1 MEDPPTMKVTAI
13 LAAALTAA
21 VSSSALS
28 VSLPRDDTGDGLTEP
43 PELAD
48 LLEQAKENVINQV
61 QDQEETLRKR
71 GGTPSCTAK
80 NLVFR
85 RE

>member
-1 MEDPPTMKVTAI
+1 MKVTAI
-13 LAAALTAA
+13 LATGLTAA

-28 VSLPRDDTGDGLTEP
+28 VSLPRDTGDGLTEP
-43 PELAD
+43 LEFTQLLELA
-48 LLEQAKENVINQV
+48 NSSVIRQLNK
-61 QDQEETLRKR
+61 QEESLRKR
-71 GGTPSCTAK
+71 GVTPSCAAK